1 MVQKINP
8 HPAPGCNRSSVFS
21 CIFKRCNSWECSVHF
36 FRGPCLVIVR
46 SGQLFSTPAAQ
57 GLFYFTIFYQYRFP
71 LSQSHQSV
79 HCLSVVEREYFILA
93 HVHHNVDQNIFE
105 IVFEFNKHFIPRYFL
120 TVFQIKL
127 VING

>member
-1 MVQKINP
+1 MTTVDFLSKI
-8 HPAPGCNRSSVFS
+8 FL
-21 CIFKRCNSWECSVHF
+21 IFYPSLENYTT
-36 FRGPCLVIVR
+36 GIAI
-46 SGQLFSTPAAQ
+46 TPAQ

-93 HVHHNVDQNIFE
+93 LVHHNVDQNIFE
-105 IVFEFNKHFIPRYFL
+105 IVFEFNKPFIPRYFL

-127 VING
+127 VINW